1 MRFDQQKSARSR
13 SALFGAIFCV
23 LSASGSGL
31 FAFGQGQ
38 ATVPVP
44 PAPAPAPVTRPMT
57 PTAGTG
63 QEPQPGTSTMRI
75 SSDDAVK
82 MALENNLGVRAEHL
96 APQIQTY
103 GVAQARAAFA
113 PSVFSQTT
121 SRSSATPPTDFLSG
135 NALTLTNESVRTN
148 AGVQQFL
155 PFGGGRY
162 SLTWDGSKVTT
173 SDPSSRFNPRLD
185 SGLTGGF
192 TQPLLRNFTIDANRQ
207 ALLIS
212 QSRQQVADIDLR
224 QTLTQTTRAVRN
236 AYYDLVNAIA
246 GLQVSQQSLDL
257 ARESLRSN
265 IRRVEVG
272 TMAPIETVQA
282 QAEVAANE
290 EAVIVSEG
298 QIRSAEDRLR
308 TLVMN
313 PSQPDFWT
321 TRLEPS
327 DQPTLTAQPID
338 VEAAV
343 ANALSNRTDIAR
355 AKKEM
360 DQTDINLKYYR
371 NQRLPAV
378 DVSAS
383 YNTVGT
389 AGTLRDVK
397 VDPETGQAIAT
408 DLAARSFA
416 EALRDVIGNDFR
428 TWSLQLNVS
437 YPIGRSVAEA
447 AVAQG
452 RLQRE
457 QQTTSLRD
465 LELQVVASVREAGR
479 QVSTSLKR
487 VESTKKARELAEQTL
502 QAEEKRLAVGLSDTF
517 RVLQAQRDLARQRVN
532 ELNAI
537 ISYNRA
543 LVNFEAVQTVPLN
556 GGGAGN

>member
-1 MRFDQQKSARSR
+1 MRFDQQKSACSR
-13 SALFGAIFCV
+13 LVFVGTLVGA
-23 LSASGSGL
+23 LSASGSGV

-38 ATVPVP
+38 GAQAPAPPVA
-44 PAPAPAPVTRPMT
+44 APAPAT
-57 PTAGTG
+57 PATGAG
-63 QEPQPGTSTMRI
+63 QDRQQGTSTLTI
-75 SSDDAVK
+75 SSDEAVK
-82 MALENNLGVRAEHL
+82 MALENNLGVRAEQL

-103 GVAQARAAFA
+103 AVAQARAAFG
-113 PSVFSQTT
+113 PSIFAQTT
-121 SRSSATPPTDFLSG
+121 SRSSTTPPTDFLSG
-135 NALTLTNESVRTN
+135 TAATLTNDSLRTN
-148 AGVQQFL
+148 AGLQQL
-155 PFGGGRY
+155 IPWGGGRY
-162 SLTWDGSKVTT
+162 SVAWDGARATT
-173 SDPSSRFNPRLD
+173 SDASSRFNPRLD
-185 SGLTGGF
+185 SGLTGGI

-207 ALLIS
+207 ALLQS
-212 QSRQQVADIDLR
+212 QNRQQVADLELR
-224 QTLTQTTRAVRN
+224 QTLTQTTRAVRS
-236 AYYDLVNAIA
+236 AYFDLVNAIA
-246 GLQVSQQSLDL
+246 GLQVAQQSLDL

-290 EAVIVSEG
+290 ESVIVSEG
-298 QIRSAEDRLR
+298 QIRTAEDRLR

-338 VEAAV
+338 IEGAV
-343 ANALSNRTDIAR
+343 ANALANRTDLAR
-355 AKKEM
+355 ARKDIE
-360 DQTDINLKYYR
+360 QTDIGLRYNR
-371 NQRLPAV
+371 NQKLPSV
-378 DVSAS
+378 DLSAN
-383 YNTVGT
+383 YNVVGT
-389 AGTLRDVK
+389 AGIQRSVTI
-397 VDPETGQAIAT
+397 DPITQVPIAS
-408 DLAARSFA
+408 DLAGRSFA
-416 EALRDVIGNDFR
+416 EALRDVLGNDFK
-428 TWSLQLNVS
+428 TWSVQLNVS
-437 YPIGRSVAEA
+437 YPLGRSVAEA

-457 QQTTSLRD
+457 QQTTGLRD
-465 LELQVVASVREAGR
+465 LETQVVASVREAGR
-479 QVSTSLKR
+479 QVNTSLKR

-556 GGGAGN
+556 GGGGF